1 MLSGYESASAV
12 LFPGE
17 VVLRRELR
25 LTMTLFEY
33 LCRCESDHRVGET
46 RIESNV
52 QLAPNIRTV
61 VENVST
67 S

>member
-33 LCRCESDHRVGET
+33 LCKCESSRRDDET
-46 RIESNV
+46 G
-52 QLAPNIRTV
+52 
-61 VENVST
+61 VE
-67 S
+67 